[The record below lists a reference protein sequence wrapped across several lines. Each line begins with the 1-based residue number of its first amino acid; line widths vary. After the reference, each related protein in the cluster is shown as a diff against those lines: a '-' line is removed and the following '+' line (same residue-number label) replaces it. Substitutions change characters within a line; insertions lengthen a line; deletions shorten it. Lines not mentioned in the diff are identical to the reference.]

1 MDHYELMVIY
11 SPNLDEEALSA
22 TKEKLQNAITDNG
35 GVLGEINDMGKR
47 RLAYEINDL
56 REGIYQVV
64 NFEADN
70 ADLVNELD
78 RIMKIDDRFMRHL
91 IVNMTRDRNESNK

>member
-11 SPNLDEEALSA
+11 SPDLDEETLSA
-22 TKEKLQNAITDNG
+22 TKEKLQKTITDNG

-47 RLAYEINDL
+47 RLAYEINDF

-64 NFEADN
+64 NFETDN
-70 ADLVNELD
+70 ADLVTELD
-78 RIMKIDDRFMRHL
+78 RIIKIDDHIIRHL
-91 IVNMTRDRNESNK
+91 IVNMTRDRNE